1 MTRAAAQGSSS
12 APLPFLS
19 QPRARAPPL
28 LLGSGRSPFQV
39 TSQPLRAAPRLRICA
54 QPAHRY
60 LGSLLDSLAD
70 IAAGRSKPPG
80 PASWALLAVGL
91 AATVAVLVYV
101 SRAATARVAAA
112 RLRKPPADA
121 DGVP

>member
-1 MTRAAAQGSSS
+1 MGTYTLRVPASRVGYVPDAQAACPRAPRTVRTGYAY
-12 APLPFLS
+12 
-19 QPRARAPPL
+19 QPRA
-28 LLGSGRSPFQV
+28 LGTYRVPWH
-39 TSQPLRAAPRLRICA
+39 P
-54 QPAHRY
+54 RY

>member
-1 MTRAAAQGSSS
+1 MPVHVYAAAS
-12 APLPFLS
+12 AVGCLPN
-19 QPRARAPPL
+19 
-28 LLGSGRSPFQV
+28 V
-39 TSQPLRAAPRLRICA
+39 AAYV
-54 QPAHRY
+54 Y

-101 SRAATARVAAA
+101 SRTATARVAAA

-121 DGVP
+121 VGCHDGPLVV